1 MPARYTGSYLPCP
14 VLNFRY
20 KLHAKYFLIFKI
32 LYNMAALFSRKL
44 CALKYHQPHNFNFS
58 DENELRNLV
67 VWLEDQKIRHY
78 KIEDRAGLRN
88 TASPEWLKAY
98 EKYTRDLGC
107 PYQVSEKAAVIDWLL
122 GYAVRLDFGDEV
134 EKYKTIK
141 PNTLKSSSA
150 AAPPTSQSSNPLDS
164 LDFNDPDFKAGVT
177 SLAMMLQIP
186 PYQDHLEQLK
196 AICILVKEK
205 LSKEILEKKKPANP
219 NEVIPIDKTELG
231 FDTGDYIIN
240 EAAKILRLLHIKD
253 LRELQSNINHA
264 IVAVQELIANPK
276 TAIPRDS
283 KFARRR

>member
-1 MPARYTGSYLPCP
+1 MSL
-14 VLNFRY
+14 
-20 KLHAKYFLIFKI
+20 AKAIT
-32 LYNMAALFSRKL
+32 M
-44 CALKYHQPHNFNFS
+44 CAVRCK

-107 PYQVSEKAAVIDWLL
+107 PYQVSEKAAVVDWLL

-134 EKYKTIK
+134 
-141 PNTLKSSSA
+141 
-150 AAPPTSQSSNPLDS
+150 
-164 LDFNDPDFKAGVT
+164 NDPDFKAGVT